1 MPTEQPTPDGRR
13 PDPERPVLPGS
24 PRPNE
29 SPMTPQ
35 PALPGAG
42 GAPVPSRTAGPVAV
56 VMAGGLGTRMRSTL
70 PKVLHPLCGRPMLA
84 YVVEAAR
91 AATGRDPI
99 VVTSPAT
106 AAVRD
111 AFPTGITFALQERP
125 DGSGDAVRAALAA
138 VPADAVEVV
147 VLNGD
152 IPLVE
157 AGLVTGVLER
167 RRAADAAIALVS
179 FEAWEP
185 GALGRVIRTPD
196 GDQVAR
202 LVEANDATPDEL
214 AVSEVNAGLY
224 AFDAAWLRAAIERL
238 TPSPATGEYYVTQLV
253 DLAVADGLAVVAHEA
268 PDDGALDGIN
278 DRAQLAE
285 ATAMLRERIN
295 LAWLRAG
302 VTMHDPATAY
312 VDADVE
318 LAPDVTLEPNV
329 ILRGRTRVGE
339 GSLIGA
345 GSQLVDSAVGPRCRV
360 WASVLERATVEEG
373 TTIGPFSHLRPGS
386 SIGPDVQ
393 LGNFAEVKN
402 SRLERGVKQHH
413 MSYLGDAHVGEGT
426 NVGAG
431 TITANY
437 DGVRKHHT
445 EIGKGVFLGVDT
457 MLRAPVTVGDGAKT
471 GAGAVVTRDVPAG
484 MLAVGVPA
492 RIREIRPAAAEPVP
506 AGDAR
511 PAPEPGA
518 NDPLTGS
525 PATPDR

>member
-1 MPTEQPTPDGRR
+1 MSVRAP
-13 PDPERPVLPGS
+13 
-24 PRPNE
+24 
-29 SPMTPQ
+29 
-35 PALPGAG
+35 LPGAEPILA
-42 GAPVPSRTAGPVAV
+42 GAGIGGPVAV
-56 VMAGGLGTRMRSTL
+56 VLAGGLGTRMRSVV
-70 PKVLHPLCGRPMLA
+70 PKLLHPLCGRPMLA
-84 YVVEAAR
+84 YVIDAAR
-91 AATGRDPI
+91 AATGRDPV

-111 AFPTGITFALQERP
+111 AFPAGVSFALQERP

-138 VPADAVEVV
+138 VPADAAEIV

-152 IPLVE
+152 VPLIE
-157 AGLVTGVLER
+157 ASLVTGVLDAL
-167 RRAADAAIALVS
+167 RAAGAAIALVS

-196 GDQVAR
+196 GERVAL
-202 LVEANDATPDEL
+202 LVEARDATPDEL
-214 AVSEVNAGLY
+214 MVSEVNAGLY
-224 AFDAAWLRAAIERL
+224 AFDACWLRAAIARL

-253 DLAVADGLAVVAHEA
+253 DLAVGDGRVVVAHEA
-268 PDDGALDGIN
+268 PDDGTLDGIN

-312 VDADVE
+312 VDAEVE
-318 LAPDVTLEPNV
+318 LARDVTLEPNV

-339 GSLIGA
+339 GTRIGA
-345 GSQLVDSAVGPRCRV
+345 GSQIEDSDVGPRCRV
-360 WASVLERATVEEG
+360 WASVLERATIEEG
-373 TTIGPFSHLRPGS
+373 TTIGPFSHLRSGS

-413 MSYLGDAHVGEGT
+413 VSYLGDAHVGAGT

-437 DGVRKHHT
+437 DGVNKHHT
-445 EIGKGVFLGVDT
+445 EIGERVFLGVDT
-457 MLRAPVTVGDGAKT
+457 MLRAPVTIGEGAKT
-471 GAGAVVTRDVPAG
+471 GAGAVVTRDVPPG

-492 RIREIRPAAAEPVP
+492 RIREIRRPDATPAREAGAPAGPKHGVDDASPREGDASPRQGDAAPGLPPAA
-506 AGDAR
+506 
-511 PAPEPGA
+511 
-518 NDPLTGS
+518 
-525 PATPDR
+525 DR

>member
-1 MPTEQPTPDGRR
+1 MIARRRAPGTAGVREATDGR
-13 PDPERPVLPGS
+13 
-24 PRPNE
+24 
-29 SPMTPQ
+29 
-35 PALPGAG
+35 GA
-42 GAPVPSRTAGPVAV
+42 VAV
-56 VMAGGLGTRMRSTL
+56 IMAGGLGTRMRSSV
-70 PKVLHPLCGRPMLA
+70 PKLLHSLCGRPMLS

-111 AFPTGITFALQERP
+111 AFPTGVAFALQERP
-125 DGSGDAVRAALAA
+125 DGSGDAVRAALLA
-138 VPADAVEVV
+138 VPADAAEIV

-157 AGLVTGVLER
+157 ADVVAGLLER
-167 RRAADAAIALVS
+167 RRGAGAAIALVS
-179 FEAWEP
+179 FDAWEP
-185 GALGRVIRTPD
+185 GALGRVILAPE
-196 GDQVAR
+196 GDRVAR
-202 LVEANDATPDEL
+202 LVEASDARPDEL

-224 AFDAAWLRAAIERL
+224 AFDAAWLRGAIARL
-238 TPSPATGEYYVTQLV
+238 TPSPVTGEYYVTQLV
-253 DLAVADGLAVVAHEA
+253 DLAVADGLAVVTHEV

-278 DRAQLAE
+278 DRVQLAE

-312 VDADVE
+312 VEADVV

-329 ILRGRTRVGE
+329 ILRGRTRVEE
-339 GSLIGA
+339 GSVIGA
-345 GSQLVDSAVGPRCRV
+345 GSQLVDSLVGPRCRI
-360 WASVLERATVEEG
+360 WASVLERASVEEG
-373 TTIGPFSHLRPGS
+373 TTVGPFSHLRPGS

-413 MSYLGDAHVGEGT
+413 MSYLGDAHVGAGT

-445 EIGKGVFLGVDT
+445 EIGERVFLGVDT
-457 MLRAPVTVGDGAKT
+457 MLRAPVTIGDGAKT

-484 MLAVGVPA
+484 TLAVGVPA
-492 RIREIRPAAAEPVP
+492 RIRELRPPATAPEPATAPAP
-506 AGDAR
+506 AGDAME
-511 PAPEPGA
+511 PAAGDGPGA
-518 NDPLTGS
+518 
-525 PATPDR
+525 PATPPLSNIDR

>member
-1 MPTEQPTPDGRR
+1 MTSRETLPDAAHV
-13 PDPERPVLPGS
+13 PV
-24 PRPNE
+24 R
-29 SPMTPQ
+29 
-35 PALPGAG
+35 AGAG
-42 GAPVPSRTAGPVAV
+42 GPIAV
-56 VMAGGLGTRMRSTL
+56 ILAGGLGTRMRSDL
-70 PKVLHPLCGRPMLA
+70 PKLLHTLCGRPMLA
-84 YVVEAAR
+84 FVMDAAR
-91 AATGRDPI
+91 AATGRDPV

-111 AFPTGITFALQERP
+111 AFPAGVAFALQERP
-125 DGSGDAVRAALAA
+125 DGSGDAVRAALVA
-138 VPADAVEVV
+138 VPADAAEIV

-152 IPLVE
+152 IPLID
-157 AGLVTGVLER
+157 ARIVTGVLDA
-167 RRAADAAIALVS
+167 RRAAGAAIALVS

-196 GDQVAR
+196 GERVAR
-202 LVEANDATPDEL
+202 LVEAKDALPDEL
-214 AVSEVNAGLY
+214 IVSEVNAGLY
-224 AFDAAWLRAAIERL
+224 AFDARWLRAAIGLL

-253 DLAVADGLAVVAHEA
+253 DLAVAEGRAVVAHEA
-268 PDDGALDGIN
+268 PDDGTLDGIN

-318 LAPDVTLEPNV
+318 LARDVTLEPNV
-329 ILRGRTRVGE
+329 ILLGRTRVGE
-339 GSLIGA
+339 GSRIGA
-345 GSQLVDSAVGPRCRV
+345 GSQIADSDVGPRCRV

-373 TTIGPFSHLRPGS
+373 TTIGPFSHLRSGS

-413 MSYLGDAHVGEGT
+413 MSYLGDAHVGAGT

-437 DGVRKHHT
+437 DGTRKHHT
-445 EIGKGVFLGVDT
+445 EIGERVFLGVDT
-457 MLRAPVTVGDGAKT
+457 MLRAPVTIGDGAKT

-492 RIREIRPAAAEPVP
+492 RIREIRPPELEPAPGADPQARAGADAHARAAAGADVP
-506 AGDAR
+506 AR
-511 PAPEPGA
+511 PADESGPGA
-518 NDPLTGS
+518 DVVADS

>member
-1 MPTEQPTPDGRR
+1 MPTEPPTPDGRR
-13 PDPERPVLPGS
+13 SDPARLAPPGMPS
-24 PRPNE
+24 RAEP
-29 SPMTPQ
+29 PMTSRET
-35 PALPGAG
+35 LPDAADLPVRAG
-42 GAPVPSRTAGPVAV
+42 TGGPIAV
-56 VMAGGLGTRMRSTL
+56 VLAGGLGTRMRSDV
-70 PKVLHPLCGRPMLA
+70 PKLLHPLCGRPMLA
-84 YVVEAAR
+84 YVLDAAR
-91 AATGRDPI
+91 AATGRDPV

-111 AFPTGITFALQERP
+111 AFPAGVAFALQERP

-138 VPADAVEVV
+138 VPADAAEIV

-152 IPLVE
+152 IPLID
-157 AGLVTGVLER
+157 ARLVTGVMDAR
-167 RRAADAAIALVS
+167 RTAGAAIALVS
-179 FEAWEP
+179 FEAWDP

-196 GDQVAR
+196 GERVAR
-202 LVEANDATPDEL
+202 LVEAKDALPDEL
-214 AVSEVNAGLY
+214 IVSEVNAGLY
-224 AFDAAWLRAAIERL
+224 AFDARWLRAAIGLL

-253 DLAVADGLAVVAHEA
+253 DLAVADGRAVVAHEA
-268 PDDGALDGIN
+268 PDDGTLDGIN

-302 VTMHDPATAY
+302 VTMHDTATAY

-492 RIREIRPAAAEPVP
+492 RIREIRLPAAEPAP
-506 AGDAR
+506 AGDAL

-525 PATPDR
+525 LATPDR

>member
-1 MPTEQPTPDGRR
+1 
-13 PDPERPVLPGS
+13 V
-24 PRPNE
+24 
-29 SPMTPQ
+29 
-35 PALPGAG
+35 PAR
-42 GAPVPSRTAGPVAV
+42 SAGPVAV
-56 VMAGGLGTRMRSTL
+56 VLAGGLGTRMRSSV
-70 PKVLHPLCGRPMLA
+70 PKLLHPLCGRPMLA
-84 YVVEAAR
+84 YVVDAAR
-91 AATGRDPI
+91 ASTGRDPI

-111 AFPTGITFALQERP
+111 AFPAGVTFALQERP
-125 DGSGDAVRAALAA
+125 DGSGDAVRAALVA
-138 VPADAVEVV
+138 VPPDVTEVV

-157 AGLVTGVLER
+157 AGLVIGLLER
-167 RRAADAAIALVS
+167 RRAAGAAIALVS

-185 GALGRVIRTPD
+185 GALGRVVRTPD
-196 GDQVAR
+196 GDRVAR
-202 LVEANDATPDEL
+202 LVEAKDATPDER
-214 AVSEVNAGLY
+214 AVGEVNAGLY
-224 AFDAAWLRAAIERL
+224 SFDAAWLRAAIGRL

-268 PDDGALDGIN
+268 PDDGSLDGIN

-312 VDADVE
+312 VDAEVE

-339 GSLIGA
+339 GSRIGA
-345 GSQLVDSAVGPRCRV
+345 GSQLVDSEVGPRCTV
-360 WASVLERATVEEG
+360 WASILERATVEAG

-386 SIGPDVQ
+386 SIGPDVE

-413 MSYLGDAHVGEGT
+413 VSYLGDAHVGAGT

-437 DGVRKHHT
+437 DGVTKHHT
-445 EIGKGVFLGVDT
+445 EIGERVFLGVDT
-457 MLRAPVTVGDGAKT
+457 MLRAPVTLGDGSKT

-492 RIREIRPAAAEPVP
+492 RIREIRRPPAEPAP
-506 AGDAR
+506 AE
-511 PAPEPGA
+511 PAPAEPASPAPGPGA
-518 NDPLTGS
+518 NDAPPGS
-525 PATPDR
+525 PPTADR

>member
-1 MPTEQPTPDGRR
+1 
-13 PDPERPVLPGS
+13 
-24 PRPNE
+24 
-29 SPMTPQ
+29 MT
-35 PALPGAG
+35 ASRTVPGAG
-42 GAPVPSRTAGPVAV
+42 VPAAPPRVPGPVAV

-70 PKVLHPLCGRPMLA
+70 PKLLHPLCGRPMLA

-91 AATGRDPI
+91 ASTGRDPI

-111 AFPTGITFALQERP
+111 AFPTGVTFALQERP
-125 DGSGDAVRAALAA
+125 DGSGDAVRAGLAA
-138 VPADAVEVV
+138 VPRDATEVV

-157 AGLVTGVLER
+157 AGLVSGVLER
-167 RRAADAAIALVS
+167 RRGAGAAIALVT

-185 GALGRVIRTPD
+185 GALGRVIRASD
-196 GDQVAR
+196 EVRVAR
-202 LVEANDATPDEL
+202 LVEAKDATADEL

-224 AFDAAWLRAAIERL
+224 AFDAAWLRAAIGRL
-238 TPSPATGEYYVTQLV
+238 TPSPSTGEYYLTQLV
-253 DLAVADGLAVVAHEA
+253 DLAVADGLSVVAHEA
-268 PDDGALDGIN
+268 PDDGTLDGIN

-285 ATAMLRERIN
+285 ATTRLRERIN

-302 VTMHDPATAY
+302 VTMRDPATAY

-329 ILRGRTRVGE
+329 ILQGHTRVGE

-345 GSQLVDSAVGPRCRV
+345 GSRLVDSTVGPRCRV

-386 SIGPDVQ
+386 SIGPDVE

-413 MSYLGDAHVGEGT
+413 VSYLGDAHVGAGT

-437 DGVRKHHT
+437 DGVTKHHT
-445 EIGKGVFLGVDT
+445 EIGERVFLGVDT
-457 MLRAPVTVGDGAKT
+457 MLRAPVTLGDGAKT

-492 RIREIRPAAAEPVP
+492 RLREIRRPAAEPAGEPAAA
-506 AGDAR
+506 GDSR
-511 PAPEPGA
+511 PAPEPGPA
-518 NDPLTGS
+518 GPPTGS
-525 PATPDR
+525 VAPPER

>member
-1 MPTEQPTPDGRR
+1 
-13 PDPERPVLPGS
+13 
-24 PRPNE
+24 
-29 SPMTPQ
+29 MTSQ
-35 PALPGAG
+35 RAFDGAG
-42 GAPVPSRTAGPVAV
+42 APAAPAHPAGPVAIV
-56 VMAGGLGTRMRSTL
+56 LAGGLGTRMRSSV
-70 PKVLHPLCGRPMLA
+70 PKLLHPLCGRPMLA
-84 YVVEAAR
+84 YVVDAAR
-91 AATGRDPI
+91 TSTGRDPI

-111 AFPTGITFALQERP
+111 AFPASVTFALQERP

-138 VPADAVEVV
+138 VPRDATEVV

-152 IPLVE
+152 IPLVGT
-157 AGLVTGVLER
+157 GLVLGLLER
-167 RRAADAAIALVS
+167 RRAAGATIALVS

-185 GALGRVIRTPD
+185 GELGRVVRTPD
-196 GDQVAR
+196 GDRVAR
-202 LVEANDATPDEL
+202 LVEAKDATPDER
-214 AVSEVNAGLY
+214 AISEVNAGLY
-224 AFDAAWLRAAIERL
+224 SFDAAWLRAAIGRL

-268 PDDGALDGIN
+268 PDDGSLDGIN

-302 VTMHDPATAY
+302 VTMQDPATAY

-329 ILRGRTRVGE
+329 ILKGHTRVGE
-339 GSLIGA
+339 GSRIGA
-345 GSQLVDSAVGPRCRV
+345 GSQLVNSEVGPRCTV
-360 WASVLERATVEEG
+360 WASILESATVEAG
-373 TTIGPFSHLRPGS
+373 TTIGPFSHLRQGS
-386 SIGPDVQ
+386 SIGPDVE

-413 MSYLGDAHVGEGT
+413 VSYLGDAHVGAGT

-437 DGVRKHHT
+437 DGVTKHHT
-445 EIGKGVFLGVDT
+445 EIGERVFLGVDT
-457 MLRAPVTVGDGAKT
+457 MLRAPVTLGDGSKT

-492 RIREIRPAAAEPVP
+492 RIREIRRPAAERAPAEP
-506 AGDAR
+506 AS
-511 PAPEPGA
+511 PAPEPDA
-518 NDPLTGS
+518 NAAPAGS
-525 PATPDR
+525 PPTADR